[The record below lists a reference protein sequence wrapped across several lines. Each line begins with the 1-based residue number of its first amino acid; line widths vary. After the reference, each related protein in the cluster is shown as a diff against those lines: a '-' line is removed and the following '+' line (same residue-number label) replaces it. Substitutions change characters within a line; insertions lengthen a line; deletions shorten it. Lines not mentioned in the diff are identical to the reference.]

1 MTDMSIITISHASY
15 SGGAEIAKK
24 VASSLS
30 YRSVEREVLIEAS
43 RRYGIPE
50 AKYEEVLEAQG
61 HWWERWIESL
71 RLYRITIQAAMCE
84 VAQAG
89 GVVYYGRAGQELF
102 PGIKHVLKVLIV
114 APMEYRMQEVKA
126 RKGLDGE
133 NARHFLKELDRVRT
147 RRLRAVFNADW
158 LDPVGYDLVLNSSRI
173 STDGAARVIAEL
185 ARREEFQPTAESER
199 AFQDLTTT
207 SRVQAALIIS
217 PKTRN
222 IILNVRSDSGKV
234 TVSGILADPDLE
246 KEIVRITKGVAGVTE
261 VITDIE
267 PPPIEYMHP

>member
-1 MTDMSIITISHASY
+1 MTDMSIITISHAPY

-84 VAQAG
+84 VAQGG

-133 NARHFLKELDRVRT
+133 NARHFLKEIDRVRT

-158 LDPVGYDLVLNSSRI
+158 LDAVGYDLVLNSSRI
-173 STDGAARVIAEL
+173 GTDSAARVIAEL
-185 ARREEFQPTAESER
+185 ARREEFQPTAASER

-222 IILNVRSDSGKV
+222 VILNVHSDSGKV

-246 KEIVRITKGVAGVTE
+246 KEIVRIAKGVAGVTE

>member
-1 MTDMSIITISHASY
+1 MSIITISHASY
-15 SGGAEIAKK
+15 SGGNEIAEK
-24 VASSLS
+24 VASSLN
-30 YRSVEREVLIEAS
+30 YRSADREVLIEAS

-50 AKYEEVLEAQG
+50 AKYEEILETQG
-61 HWWERWIESL
+61 HWWERWMESL

-84 VAQAG
+84 VAQG
-89 GVVYYGRAGQELF
+89 GSVVYYGRAGQELF
-102 PGIKHVLKVLIV
+102 PGIKHVLRVLIV
-114 APMEYRMQEVKA
+114 APIESRMQEVKA
-126 RKGLDGE
+126 RKGMEGE
-133 NARHFLKELDRVRT
+133 NARHFLKELDRVRG
-147 RRLRAVFNADW
+147 RRMRALFNVDW
-158 LDPVGYDLVLNSSRI
+158 LDPVGYDLVLNSSSI

-185 ARREEFQPTAESER
+185 SRREEFQPTAESER

>member
-1 MTDMSIITISHASY
+1 MTDMSIITISHAPY

-84 VAQAG
+84 VAQGG

-173 STDGAARVIAEL
+173 STDSAARVIAEL
-185 ARREEFQPTAESER
+185 ARREEFQPTAASER

-222 IILNVRSDSGKV
+222 VILNVRSDSGKV

-246 KEIVRITKGVAGVTE
+246 KEIVRIAKGVAGVTE

>member
-1 MTDMSIITISHASY
+1 MSIITISHAPY

-84 VAQAG
+84 VAQGG

-114 APMEYRMQEVKA
+114 APMEYRMQQVKA

-173 STDGAARVIAEL
+173 STDSAARVIAEL
-185 ARREEFQPTAESER
+185 ARREEFQPTAASER

-222 IILNVRSDSGKV
+222 VILNVHSDSGKV

-246 KEIVRITKGVAGVTE
+246 KEIVRIAKGVAGVTE

>member
-1 MTDMSIITISHASY
+1 MSIITISHAPY
-15 SGGAEIAKK
+15 SGGAEIGEK
-24 VASSLS
+24 VASFLN
-30 YRSVEREVLIEAS
+30 YRSVDREVLIEAS

-84 VAQAG
+84 VAQG
-89 GVVYYGRAGQELF
+89 GSVVYYGRAGQELF

-133 NARHFLKELDRVRT
+133 TARHFLKELDRVRT

-173 STDGAARVIAEL
+173 SADSAVRVIAEL
-185 ARREEFQPTAESER
+185 ARREDFQPTPASER

-207 SRVQAALIIS
+207 FRVQAALIIS

-222 IILNVRSDSGKV
+222 IILNVRSDNGKV

-246 KEIVRITKGVAGVTE
+246 KEIVRIAKGVAGVTE

>member
-1 MTDMSIITISHASY
+1 MSIITISHAPY

-84 VAQAG
+84 VAQGG

-133 NARHFLKELDRVRT
+133 NARHFLKEIDRVRT

-173 STDGAARVIAEL
+173 STDSAARVIAEL
-185 ARREEFQPTAESER
+185 ARREEFQPTAASER